1 MLRLVVDA
9 DESFS
14 AAGSVVL
21 AIAFVAAAA
30 LGAVVTEGQ
39 ADAAVLVDAGG
50 VVGAMAVGVAGNG
63 AGAAGVFST
72 FQADAAGWAVAV
84 MVAGG
89 ADGVVGRV
97 AAGGQEKRKDENES
111 KEKCSGCVFHRRL
124 NEEDY

>member
-1 MLRLVVDA
+1 MNPPFLGGKVVMLSLVVDA

-50 VVGAMAVGVAGNG
+50 VGRAMAVCIAGNG
-63 AGAAGVFST
+63 AGAVGVFSA
-72 FQADAAGWAVAV
+72 FQADASGRAVVV
-84 MVAGG
+84 MVAGS
-89 ADGVVGRV
+89 ADGI
-97 AAGGQEKRKDENES
+97 AG
-111 KEKCSGCVFHRRL
+111 
-124 NEEDY
+124 